1 MSVASL
7 IRLLSLAAIWGGSFL
22 FMRLSVGALGPIW
35 LIAIRVLL
43 AAVFLT
49 GVGVATRK
57 TLQIKGF
64 YKYFL
69 ILGLFNSAVPFL
81 LFAFAAKTL
90 PASMLSI
97 LNAQAPLFGVI
108 LSAVMSRTWPPVKVM
123 AGLALGVAGV
133 SVLVGLDAAHLN
145 AQSLLAIGAGMLA
158 ALCYAIASV
167 YARHAPRT
175 PDPLSNAHGGMWAS
189 VVLIAPALPFFT
201 PQADQIAHLTPLMVA
216 AVIALGVVCS
226 GIAYMIYFRLINDIG
241 AAPALTVTFLIP
253 VFGTLWGWL
262 FLHEAVGLSTLI
274 GGALVLWGTALVVGF
289 DPRALFRKRQATLE

>member
-22 FMRLSVGALGPIW
+22 FMRLSVGALGPVW

-69 ILGLFNSAVPFL
+69 ILGLFNSAVPFV
-81 LFAFAAKTL
+81 LFAFAAESLT
-90 PASMLSI
+90 ASLLSI
-97 LNAQAPLFGVI
+97 LNAMSPLFAVI
-108 LSAVMSRTWPPVKVM
+108 IMAVWSRRMPDIKTVF
-123 AGLALGVAGV
+123 GLLLGVAGV
-133 SVLVGLDAAHLN
+133 GVLVGLDATHLTLRE
-145 AQSLLAIGAGMLA
+145 AVALLAGLVA

-189 VVLIAPALPFFT
+189 VVLIAPFVPVFAPSTAQLMT
-201 PQADQIAHLTPLMVA
+201 LTPVA
-216 AVIALGVVCS
+216 AAGVVALGVVCS

-262 FLHEAVGLSTLI
+262 FLHETVGLSTLI

-289 DPRALFRKRQATLE
+289 DPRALFRAE

>member
-22 FMRLSVGALGPIW
+22 FMRLSVGPLGPVW

-49 GVGVATRK
+49 GVGIATRQ

-69 ILGLFNSAVPFL
+69 ILGLFNSAVPFVM
-81 LFAFAAKTL
+81 FAFAAESLT
-90 PASMLSI
+90 ASLLSI
-97 LNAQAPLFGVI
+97 LNAMSPLFAVI
-108 LSAVMSRTWPPVKVM
+108 IMAVWSRRIPDIKTVC
-123 AGLALGVAGV
+123 GLLLGVAGV
-133 SVLVGLDAAHLN
+133 GVLVGLDATHLSVRE
-145 AQSLLAIGAGMLA
+145 AIALLAGLVA

-189 VVLIAPALPFFT
+189 VVLIAPFVPVFAPSTAQLMT
-201 PQADQIAHLTPLMVA
+201 LTPVVVA
-216 AVIALGVVCS
+216 GVVALGVVCS
-226 GIAYMIYFRLINDIG
+226 GIAYTIYFRLINDIG

-289 DPRALFRKRQATLE
+289 DPRALFRAK